1 MRGISFGDMA
11 CSVARTL
18 DVVGERWTLLIVRDA
33 FNGVRRFEDFQESLG
48 IARNILTDR
57 LQTLVAQGV
66 LEKRR
71 YQEHPERFEYRLT
84 TKGRDLFPVLVALM
98 QWGDRYLADEPGAP
112 IRITHRACGQPVAAA
127 VTCPHCDEP
136 LTARDT
142 QSELGPGFS
151 ARPTGRKAPLWAR
164 ALAGQSAHSE

>member
-1 MRGISFGDMA
+1 MA

-18 DVVGERWTLLIVRDA
+18 DVVGERWTLLILRDA

-71 YQEHPERFEYRLT
+71 YQAHPERFEYRLT
-84 TKGRDLFPVLVALM
+84 AKGRDLHPVLVALM
-98 QWGDRYLADEPGAP
+98 QWGDRYLAGEAGPP
-112 IRITHRACGQPVAAA
+112 IVIEHRACGHPVTVA
-127 VTCPHCDEP
+127 VSCQHCDEP
-136 LTARDT
+136 LTARET
-142 QSELGPGFS
+142 RSALGPGFS
-151 ARPTGRKAPLWAR
+151 AGSQSPVAPLWAR
-164 ALAGQSAHSE
+164 SLATHGALSGE